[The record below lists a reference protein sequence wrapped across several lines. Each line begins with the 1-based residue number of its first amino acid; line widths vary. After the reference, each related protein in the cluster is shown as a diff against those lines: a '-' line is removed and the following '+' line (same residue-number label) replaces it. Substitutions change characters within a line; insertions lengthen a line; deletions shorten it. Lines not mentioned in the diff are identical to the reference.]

1 MKSLKNFVLVIACL
15 SFVLGCSISNL
26 FNQKKASNSGE
37 QKPMPTPEVKASP
50 SVSPSASALPAT
62 STVIP
67 TLKKSTGK
75 YPYEIKLLEN
85 PELKPR
91 LSKLLGS
98 DWPDMKANWNV
109 ETPIEID
116 GSILKASACQA
127 HNCAANN
134 YVMFVDLDNDNI
146 NVYHVVEDKGT
157 KTYFEKGKIALPK
170 KFEDDLRPSE

>member
-1 MKSLKNFVLVIACL
+1 MKNILLVIACL

-26 FNQKKASNSGE
+26 FNRNAANTVTGP
-37 QKPMPTPEVKASP
+37 KPSPVHTATPTPSPSP
-50 SVSPSASALPAT
+50 SVSP
-62 STVIP
+62 TVTGIVS
-67 TLKKSTGK
+67 TLKKSVGK
-75 YPYEIKLLEN
+75 YPYEVKLLEN

-91 LSKLLGS
+91 LSKLLGN
-98 DWPDMKANWNV
+98 DWADMKTNWNV

-134 YVMFVDLDNDNI
+134 YVMFVDLDSDNI

-157 KTYFEKGKIALPK
+157 KTYFEKGKIVLPK
-170 KFEDDLRPSE
+170 KFEDETKPSE